1 MATETKINDI
11 ASQLST
17 ASRLVVSTDFFWVYT
32 ASGLQV
38 KIPAE
43 FVRAYLSE
51 GIKPTINSDGNWV
64 IGGESTGVKA
74 EGVTPKFRGGNEGI
88 EVSYDNGSTWSVL
101 ALYTSMSP
109 VISDLIEAYENIVN
123 SEQGRVTAENG
134 RVTAEN
140 SRVKAETS
148 RVDAEKAR
156 VAAETQ
162 RESDFATSKAAADKA
177 TADANGVAQ
186 HPPYVDADGYF
197 YRWDTTTK
205 AYSKTDVNLTGK
217 AF

>member
-51 GIKPTINSDGNWV
+51 GLKPTISSDGNWV

-74 EGVTPKFRGGNEGI
+74 EGVTPKLRGGNEGI
-88 EVSYDNGSTWSVL
+88 EVSYDNGSTWSML
-101 ALYTSMSP
+101 TLYTSMSP
-109 VISDLIEAYENIVN
+109 VITDLIEAYKNIVN
-123 SEQGRVTAENG
+123 SE
-134 RVTAEN
+134 
-140 SRVKAETS
+140 
-148 RVDAEKAR
+148 
-156 VAAETQ
+156 
-162 RESDFATSKAAADKA
+162 
-177 TADANGVAQ
+177 
-186 HPPYVDADGYF
+186 
-197 YRWDTTTK
+197 
-205 AYSKTDVNLTGK
+205 
-217 AF
+217 

>member
-43 FVRAYLSE
+43 FVRAYLVN
-51 GIKPTINSDGNWV
+51 GVKPSINANGNWE
-64 IGGESTGVKA
+64 IDGEDLGVVAK
-74 EGVTPKFRGGNEGI
+74 GVTPKFRGGNEGI
-88 EVSYDNGSTWSVL
+88 EVSYDNGSTWSML

-134 RVTAEN
+134 RMSAEN

-156 VAAETQ
+156 VAAESK
-162 RESDFATSKAAADKA
+162 RETDFATSKQAALDAADNA
-177 TADANGVAQ
+177 NDTAN
-186 HPPYVDADGYF
+186 HPTYIGEDNYVYA
-197 YRWDTTTK
+197 WDK
-205 AYSKTDVNLTGK
+205 DSQS
-217 AF
+217 